1 MKGGGAMEERL
12 YGCPVGVADMM
23 EAREGRAAAQRRLV
37 RAHGAPLVCL
47 TMNIAGPV
55 KVTREIERA
64 FENALEEIEAQIL
77 REGYVRAREQVR
89 AVTGLEAFFV
99 VAGVGVQLLKRLM
112 CEVEDASPVGRLLD
126 ADVIGLD
133 GEKLSRTDVGL
144 PVRRCLLCGEEAPL
158 CARSRAH
165 SAEALFSRAEEIIRE
180 DLSARYARRVG
191 QSAQRALLYE
201 AAVTPKPGL
210 VDRANSGAH
219 RDMDFFTFLDSAA
232 VLPSYFENCAREG
245 IRLHSRRPAEVFEA
259 LQRRGARAERA
270 MLAATGGV
278 NTHKGAIFSL
288 GVVCGALGML
298 YGRRS
303 GELEGAEADD
313 VLALCGEMTHEAV
326 CKKLSS
332 LTLENARTFGERMY
346 VEHGLAGVRGEAAAG
361 FPSVARASLP
371 AFRAALAAGKSV
383 NDAGVAA
390 LLALMANAEDSNVI
404 RRGGLARARALMREA
419 QTAHVPDAEA
429 MDRRLIEENISPGG
443 CADLLAVTFLLYFLL
458 EE

>member
-1 MKGGGAMEERL
+1 MDGEL
-12 YGCPVGVADMM
+12 YGREVGVADMM
-23 EAREGRAAAQRRLV
+23 EARERRAALQRRLL

-55 KVTREIERA
+55 KVTRDVERA
-64 FENALEEIEAQIL
+64 FENALEALEAQFM
-77 REGYVRAREQVR
+77 REGSVRAREQVR
-89 AVTGLEAFFV
+89 AFTGFEAFFV
-99 VAGVGVQLLKRLM
+99 VAGISVQTLKRLM
-112 CEVEDASPVGRLLD
+112 CEVEDESPVGRLLD

-133 GEKLSRTDVGL
+133 GEKLSRADVGL

-165 SAEALFSRAEEIIRE
+165 SAQALFERAGEIIRD

-210 VDRANSGAH
+210 VDRTNSGAH

-232 VLPSYFENCAREG
+232 VLPSYFEDCAREG
-245 IRLHSRRPAEVFEA
+245 MRRQEARPAEVFEE

-270 MLAATGGV
+270 MRAATGGV

-298 YGRRS
+298 YGRRA
-303 GELEGAEADD
+303 GEMDGVEPGD

-326 CKKLSS
+326 GKKLSS
-332 LTLENARTFGERMY
+332 LTSENARTFGEHLY

-361 FPSVARASLP
+361 FPSVERAALP
-371 AFRAALAAGKSV
+371 AFRAARGAGMSV

-390 LLALMANAEDSNVI
+390 LLALMAHAEDSNVI
-404 RRGGLARARALMREA
+404 RRGGLARARTLMREA
-419 QTAHVPDAEA
+419 ETAQVADAKA
-429 MDRRLIEENISPGG
+429 MDQRLIAENISPGG
-443 CADLLAVTFLLYFLL
+443 CADLLAVTFLLYFML
-458 EE
+458 EERR